1 SGRRK
6 EQEGRAHLLARS
18 WYRWHHAA
26 NDSVHGAFH
35 VCAPTRSTFARSRS
49 SRADGA
55 KGESALSHLGPP
67 QGVGA
72 AARCPQ
78 SSQPAVRRPPAWFLE
93 AHLSSRK
100 EARN

>member
-6 EQEGRAHLLARS
+6 EQEVRDHLLARS

-26 NDSVHGAFH
+26 NDSVHGVFH

-55 KGESALSHLGPP
+55 KGEIARSHLGRRR
-67 QGVGA
+67 GVGS

-78 SSQPAVRRPPAWFLE
+78 SSQPAVRRLQAWFLE
-93 AHLSSRK
+93 ARLSSRK